1 MKQSKELVV
10 GFIALSAL
18 LAESF
23 KDGVQV
29 ADLAAIFA
37 KIQADQEL
45 QAKLVAAYQD
55 IELVKEEMKDVSAV
69 EVVEVLA
76 AALPEI
82 MKLLQAVKK

>member
-37 KIQADQEL
+37 KIQGDQEL

-55 IELVKEEMKDVSAV
+55 IELVKEEIKDVSAV
-69 EVVEVLA
+69 EVVEVLS

>member
-45 QAKLVAAYQD
+45 QAKLIAAYQD
-55 IELVKEEMKDVSAV
+55 IELVKEELKDVSAV
-69 EVVEVLA
+69 EVVEVLS